1 MSPLAFHAA
10 GMVCS
15 RCGTTFEGR
24 FCPNCGTPAP
34 VVAPAAT
41 GTSASSPPAPPAAP
55 PPVTFRCGRCGTIYS
70 GKFCPACGL
79 PAWSPWIPPPIPRGP
94 PAGFV
99 LLNVAWVFSLLAF
112 LVILAIATVGMFA
125 MLSPIATG
133 IDDIRQG
140 ATVDPSFDTTTAWTF
155 SPWTPIGATG
165 SLQGSGGN
173 PGGYGEIQL
182 EGRPGST
189 VRGYWSQA
197 FTTDGSHPY
206 LAAVRFDYRVLQPSS
221 ILQSLTIAMYVERSN
236 GTPPAQGGD
245 AWNVTLAQTT

>member
-34 VVAPAAT
+34 VVTPAAT
-41 GTSASSPPAPPAAP
+41 GTSAPSPPAPPAAP

-99 LLNVAWVFSLLAF
+99 LLNVAW
-112 LVILAIATVGMFA
+112 
-125 MLSPIATG
+125 
-133 IDDIRQG
+133 
-140 ATVDPSFDTTTAWTF
+140 TF
-155 SPWTPIGATG
+155 SAWTPIGATG

-189 VRGYWSQA
+189 VRGYWSQS

-206 LAAVRFDYRVLQPSS
+206 LASVRLDYRVLQTSS
-221 ILQSLTIAMYVERSN
+221 ILQSLTIAMYVER
-236 GTPPAQGGD
+236 
-245 AWNVTLAQTT
+245 